1 MKNLT
6 ILTGASRGMGLA
18 MAEQLCLPGA
28 VLLCI
33 SRTASESLEQHAAQ
47 RGATLTQWTADL
59 DDPIPVAERLHGWL
73 TAQNPAELLGATL
86 INNAG
91 IIGRMGPLDPSDAKV
106 LAMTLRVNL
115 EAPMQLSAA
124 FLAATRGW
132 DMPRKIL
139 NISSGLGRSA
149 MAGGAMYCA
158 TKAGMDHYSRC
169 VALDEAGRANAVRIV
184 SLAPGIIDTD
194 MQTALRTTDAARFP
208 GRERFIQAKDSGA
221 LTSPSDAAKRVLAH
235 LARADF
241 GSETVSDVRGV

>member
-33 SRTASESLEQHAAQ
+33 SRSTAAGLEQHAAQ

-59 DDPIPVAERLHGWL
+59 DDPIPLAERLHRWL
-73 TAQNPAELLGATL
+73 TAQNPAELSGATL

-91 IIGRMGPLDPSDAKV
+91 IIGRMGPLDPLDAEV

-115 EAPMQLSAA
+115 EAPMQLSAV

-132 DMPRKIL
+132 TMPRKIL

-194 MQTALRTTDAARFP
+194 MQAALRASDASRFP

-241 GSETVSDVRGV
+241 GSETVTDVRGV